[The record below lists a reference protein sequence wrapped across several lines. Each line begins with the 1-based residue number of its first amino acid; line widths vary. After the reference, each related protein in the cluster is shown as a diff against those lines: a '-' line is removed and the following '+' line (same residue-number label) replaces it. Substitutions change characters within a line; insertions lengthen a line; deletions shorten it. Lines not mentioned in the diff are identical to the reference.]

1 MVRSVVTSIVK
12 VKQRAVE
19 VWRKGAG
26 TDLSGKPGRLSSNY
40 LVSSSSSSFRV
51 FRSKKT
57 IIFGASYISVVIFL
71 GEILAL
77 VMGMKAQRRGCVKLV
92 RFPQPTSSWDKLA
105 V

>member
-1 MVRSVVTSIVK
+1 MTFQGNQADSPTT
-12 VKQRAVE
+12 A
-19 VWRKGAG
+19 
-26 TDLSGKPGRLSSNY
+26 SSRHHHP
-40 LVSSSSSSFRV
+40 LFV
-51 FRSKKT
+51 FFVPKKT

-92 RFPQPTSSWDKLA
+92 RFPQPTSSWDKLP